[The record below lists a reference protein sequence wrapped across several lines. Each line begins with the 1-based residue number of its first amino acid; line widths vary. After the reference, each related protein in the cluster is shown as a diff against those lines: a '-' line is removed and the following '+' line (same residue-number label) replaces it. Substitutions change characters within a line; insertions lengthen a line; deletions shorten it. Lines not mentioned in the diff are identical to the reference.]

1 MIYYCWKSSRI
12 FFFYTSKDEADAIAS
27 PEDMMRSMGFDTAA
41 HAKEAQ
47 AVYYPEKLHI
57 IGVDMKRPE
66 IMIDGEIFELIS
78 LEGHSVGHVGVVTP
92 DGICCLGDAIVS
104 EDVLNVSKLS
114 LYGKCTEVSGFYG
127 EGKVIE
133 L

>member
-12 FFFYTSKDEADAIAS
+12 FFFIHQKDEADAIAS

-57 IGVDMKRPE
+57 IGVDE
-66 IMIDGEIFELIS
+66 AAGNYVDGEIFELIS
-78 LEGHSVGHVGVVTP
+78 LEGSFSGPCGGCNT
-92 DGICCLGDAIVS
+92 GWYL
-104 EDVLNVSKLS
+104 LS
-114 LYGKCTEVSGFYG
+114 W
-127 EGKVIE
+127 
-133 L
+133 

>member
-1 MIYYCWKSSRI
+1 MLFPNAAAHLQVPEHPLLSKTDIL
-12 FFFYTSKDEADAIAS
+12 FYTSKDEADAIAS

-66 IMIDGEIFELIS
+66 IMIDGESFELNS
-78 LEGHSVGHVGVVTP
+78 QEGHSEGHVGVVTP
-92 DGICCLGDAIVS
+92 VANCCHGDAIVS
-104 EDVLNVSKLS
+104 AEDFHV
-114 LYGKCTEVSGFYG
+114 
-127 EGKVIE
+127 
-133 L
+133 

>member
-1 MIYYCWKSSRI
+1 
-12 FFFYTSKDEADAIAS
+12 
-27 PEDMMRSMGFDTAA
+27 MMRSMGFDTVA

-78 LEGHSVGHVGVVTP
+78 LEGHSVGHVG
-92 DGICCLGDAIVS
+92 L
-104 EDVLNVSKLS
+104 
-114 LYGKCTEVSGFYG
+114 
-127 EGKVIE
+127 
-133 L
+133 